1 MRKSIDNAEFI
12 KGIKA
17 FDDCPDVNLPEIAFI
32 GRSNAGKSS
41 LINKLTKRKN
51 LAHTSSK
58 PGKTTEINFFSA
70 NFKTDKVNN
79 PIIISDLPGFGY
91 AKFSKFERE
100 SLSGLTVQYLSERE
114 QLSLVFLVHDSK
126 RLKIGPEERALQEL
140 LFNNNVYLAII
151 VSKCDR
157 LKQKELHSN
166 LREIAKAYG
175 LEKNDLIIQGNNT
188 NIDSIISRIEN
199 LIF

>member
-1 MRKSIDNAEFI
+1 MSKSIENATFI
-12 KGIKA
+12 KGIKS
-17 FDDCPDVNLPEIAFI
+17 FDDCPNENLPEIAFI

-70 NFKTDKVNN
+70 EFKIDALHS

-100 SLSGLTVQYLSERE
+100 DLSSLTVQYLSQRE
-114 QLSLVFLVHDSK
+114 ELKLVFLVHDSK

-140 LFNNNVYLAII
+140 LFNNSVHLAIV

-166 LREIAKAYG
+166 LKTIATAYG
-175 LEKNDLIIQGNNT
+175 LEKNDLIIQGNST
-188 NIDSIISRIEN
+188 KIDSIISRIEN
-199 LIF
+199 LVL